1 MTEDRPPIGRTWTTL
16 YAAVL
21 VNLAILIVI
30 FYAFT
35 RYFR

>member
-1 MTEDRPPIGRTWTTL
+1 MSSDRPPIGRTWTTL
-16 YAAVL
+16 YVAVL
-21 VNLAILIVI
+21 VNLAVLIAI

>member
-1 MTEDRPPIGRTWTTL
+1 MSEDLPPIGRTWTTL
-16 YAAVL
+16 YVAVL
-21 VNLAILIVI
+21 ANLAVLILV

>member
-1 MTEDRPPIGRTWTTL
+1 MTEDHPPIGRTWTTL
-16 YAAVL
+16 YVAVL

>member
-1 MTEDRPPIGRTWTTL
+1 MTDDRPPIGRSWSTL
-16 YAAVL
+16 YIAVL
-21 VNLAILIVI
+21 VNLAVLIII